1 MKAIVVLNGQFY
13 SGENTKENK
22 LTFSHKRSDAVIIDE
37 RRLRFI
43 IKTITNWFMDE
54 EIVLKRL
61 EVQDI
66 V

>member
-13 SGENTKENK
+13 SGENTEENK
-22 LTFSHKRSDAVIIDE
+22 LTFSSKRSDAVIIDE

-61 EVQDI
+61 EVLDI